1 MSLNST
7 EIDEIVTSIYESIDD
22 LICNAYCN
30 IDKQCE
36 NITLGINTL
45 TENNESLVR
54 QEVIEE
60 MSDSLVYCPDLGSGA
75 LALAYLHYDLVE
87 KYNL

>member
-36 NITLGINTL
+36 NITLGINIL

>member
-22 LICNAYCN
+22 LICNTYCD

-45 TENNESLVR
+45 TENNESSIR

-60 MSDSLVYCPDLGSGA
+60 MSDSLVYCPVLGSGA

>member
-1 MSLNST
+1 MSLTNT
-7 EIDEIVTSIYESIDD
+7 EIDDLATSIFESIDD
-22 LICNAYCN
+22 LICNDYCN

-36 NITLGINTL
+36 NILLGMSIL
-45 TENNESLVR
+45 TENNKISTR
-54 QEVIEE
+54 QAVIEE
-60 MSDSLVYCPDLGSGA
+60 MSDSLVYCPVLGSGA

>member
-22 LICNAYCN
+22 LICNAYCD

-45 TENNESLVR
+45 TENNESSIR

-75 LALAYLHYDLVE
+75 LALAYLHYDLVQ
-87 KYNL
+87 KYRL